1 MRFNLGSYLL
11 TFLVGWALWL
21 LLTWTFDPQEL
32 VAGAVVSALVALPTH
47 ARFTAKGLRWLHPM
61 RLLCLVLY
69 IPIFLW
75 EMIKA
80 NLDVA
85 YRVLH
90 PKRPIRPGIVRTKT
104 RLASNLGKVTVA
116 NSITLTPGTI
126 TLEVDGDDLYIHW
139 IYVRET
145 DPERVYE
152 AIPGPFEKCLRRL
165 FE

>member
-1 MRFNLGSYLL
+1 M
-11 TFLVGWALWL
+11 
-21 LLTWTFDPQEL
+21 LLTWSVDPEEL
-32 VAGAVVSALVALPTH
+32 AAGALVSALVALPTH
-47 ARFTAKGLRWLHPM
+47 TRFSAKGFRWLHP
-61 RLLCLVLY
+61 RRVLCALLYAPL
-69 IPIFLW
+69 FLW
-75 EMIKA
+75 EMLKA

-104 RLASNLGKVTVA
+104 RLKSNLGKVTVA

-145 DPERVYE
+145 EPEKVYE
-152 AIPGPFEKCLRRL
+152 AIPGPFERCLRRV
-165 FE
+165 FQ